1 MVKDASASAITDKIK
16 DILMQKSAANIDAV
30 RPQVAAQCLVQL
42 VQKLKQMLQK
52 QVETEVETEPSAELE
67 TETDSEERTNP
78 EEGRGI
84 PTYSQYCH

>member
-1 MVKDASASAITDKIK
+1 MDDLIDMMVKDASASAISDKIK

-52 QVETEVETEPSAELE
+52 RKSKQKLKL
-67 TETDSEERTNP
+67 NHL
-78 EEGRGI
+78 
-84 PTYSQYCH
+84 QN